1 MKPLTPLHSSLIQ
14 SKLDVFHKMS
24 TDDLRRML
32 APGQEHCLKARPD
45 GTILDGHHRI
55 HVLRTRG
62 EDVDSLPR
70 EVVQKTFSEF
80 REEMHGSTS
89 IQKPKALPKRKR

>member
-1 MKPLTPLHSSLIQ
+1 MDIPGSVEGEVNDLKPLHPDTSLIQ

-24 TDDLRRML
+24 TDALKESL
-32 APGQEHCLKARPD
+32 ASGQPHCLKTRPD

-55 HVLRTRG
+55 YVLRPRC

-70 EVVQKTFSEF
+70 EVVT
-80 REEMHGSTS
+80 RGIPT
-89 IQKPKALPKRKR
+89 